1 MLSFRKMPYCLIT
14 ALGYSSCRLSS
25 SSTKLAFFAVI
36 TQTAT
41 HYQPTHPPH
50 TTLPVFTIRQTC
62 FKTE

>member
-1 MLSFRKMPYCLIT
+1 MPHCPIA

-41 HYQPTHPPH
+41 HYQPVHPH
-50 TTLPVFTIRQTC
+50 TYHTVRVHNTSDVL
-62 FKTE
+62 